1 MHKLIIP
8 LIMSI
13 LLLGIILHTGCIT
26 SNNEIT
32 PPTQSE
38 EDIAKGLIMHFDN
51 GTINEIYDSY
61 FTETVKTQATIE
73 QLEFIWTQIITQY
86 GNFIAISGTR
96 TTQEQGY
103 TIVYVT
109 CTYDKLGALD
119 TRVVFDANKLIA
131 GFQFVPTDL
140 SYQYL
145 PPSYANPTNFTEYNV
160 TVGEGTD
167 WPLPGTLTLPKGDG
181 PFPAVVLVQGS
192 GPNDRDET
200 VGPNKPFKD
209 LAWGLA
215 TNGIAVLR
223 YEKRTRYYSD
233 IIVTM
238 LNNFTVNEE
247 TTDDALE
254 AIKLLQATDSINT
267 SQIYLLGHSLGAMM
281 APRIASKTAALA
293 GVIMLAAPARHLED
307 LLLNQ
312 TIYLSGLDGTI
323 TETEQAQINSTRENV
338 SKIKALDFKENEII
352 FGAGIAYWRD
362 LHNYDPVATAMNLT
376 IPLLIMQGQ
385 RDYQVTYEEDYASWI
400 EHLSGRPQVEF
411 HSYETLNHLFTAG
424 SGPPNNQEY
433 NTPGNVAEVI
443 ITDIS
448 SWIHER

>member
-352 FGAGIAYWRD
+352 FGAGVAYWRD
-362 LHNYDPVATAMNLT
+362 LQSYNPVATALNLT

-400 EHLSGRPQVEF
+400 EHLSGHPQVQF
-411 HSYETLNHLFTAG
+411 RSYETLNHLFLAG

-433 NTPGNVAEVI
+433 YTPGNVAEDVV
-443 ITDIS
+443 TDIS